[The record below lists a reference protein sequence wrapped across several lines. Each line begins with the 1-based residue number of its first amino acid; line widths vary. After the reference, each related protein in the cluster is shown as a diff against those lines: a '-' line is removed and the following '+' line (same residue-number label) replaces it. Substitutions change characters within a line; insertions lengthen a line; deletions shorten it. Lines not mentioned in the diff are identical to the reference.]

1 MAEIGPIG
9 TVVGIASAGIKL
21 SITLY
26 SFSETVSTAHV
37 EIKNIARDV
46 SLTSAV
52 LEELGASLKQDDQAR
67 LYSGS
72 ALRTANEVVKECEGV
87 FNDINSI
94 MGKAMDSAS
103 KRGTKKGKLA
113 LSAIEKLKWP
123 FLQPKMEMLRGN
135 LERLKSTLVLMLNV
149 LSYAR
154 DLRTEYDLD
163 RLCFPVS

>member
-1 MAEIGPIG
+1 MAEIGLVGSI
-9 TVVGIASAGIKL
+9 VGIPSAGIKL

-26 SFSETVSTAHV
+26 SFSETVSTAHS

-52 LEELGASLKQDDQAR
+52 LEELGASLKQDDQAK

-72 ALRTANEVVKECEGV
+72 ALRTAKEVVKECEGV
-87 FNDINSI
+87 FNDINYV
-94 MGKAMDSAS
+94 MGKAMDSTS
-103 KRGTKKGKLA
+103 KRGIKKGKLA
-113 LSAIEKLKWP
+113 LTAIERLRWP

-135 LERLKSTLVLMLNV
+135 LERLKSTLLLMLNV

-154 DLRTEYDLD
+154 DLRIEYD
-163 RLCFPVS
+163 VAIW

>member
-1 MAEIGPIG
+1 MAEVGLIG
-9 TVVGIASAGIKL
+9 TIVGIASAGIKL

-26 SFSETVSTAHV
+26 TFSETVSTAHT
-37 EIKNIARDV
+37 EIKNVARDV

-52 LEELGASLKQDDQAR
+52 LEELGASLRQDDQAK

-72 ALRTANEVVKECEGV
+72 ALRTAKDVVKECEAV
-87 FNDINSI
+87 FNDINLV

-103 KRGTKKGKLA
+103 KRGVKKGRLA
-113 LSAIEKLKWP
+113 LSALEKLKWP

-149 LSYAR
+149 LTYAR
-154 DLRTEYDLD
+154 DLRAE
-163 RLCFPVS
+163 